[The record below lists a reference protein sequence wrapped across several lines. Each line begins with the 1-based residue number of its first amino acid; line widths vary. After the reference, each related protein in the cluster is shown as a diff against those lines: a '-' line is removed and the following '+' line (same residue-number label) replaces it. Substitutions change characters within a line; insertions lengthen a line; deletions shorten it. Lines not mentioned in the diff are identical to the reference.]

1 MTSGAVPSPGLVTV
15 GSEQSGGENS
25 WASLRELHPDRSVL
39 LEGFT
44 QTMKAFSSCST
55 VRCTLQNVSE
65 SSAVD
70 TPLPLPPPTPV
81 PSSYVEALMPTVMVQ
96 GDGTFGRQLGLD
108 GVIGGGGPHDVLCDL
123 VRREQRALSLSLP
136 CEQLEGSHLPPKER
150 APSRNQPCQQL
161 PHRLAASRTERNKCL
176 LLQPPSVWY
185 FVMAAQAKTLFLAL
199 LESF

>member
-108 GVIGGGGPHDVLCDL
+108 GVIGGGGSSRCALWPCKK
-123 VRREQRALSLSLP
+123 RTKSSLSLSAMWTARRQPSATQGESSLQKPALP
-136 CEQLEGSHLPPKER
+136 
-150 APSRNQPCQQL
+150 
-161 PHRLAASRTERNKCL
+161 AAS
-176 LLQPPSVWY
+176 P
-185 FVMAAQAKTLFLAL
+185 
-199 LESF
+199 